1 MSRIVYVNGEFVP
14 EAEAKVSV
22 FDRGFLFADGVYEVT
37 PIVNGKLVDYD
48 AHIERLDRSLNE
60 LKMAWPCTR
69 DELHAMHL
77 ELVKRNKL
85 REGIIYMQV
94 TRGVADRM
102 FNFPKDIKSS
112 LVAFPQVMALVDN
125 PNARTG
131 VKIVTTPDIR
141 WLRRDIKSV
150 MLLAPVLGKQEA
162 YEKGA
167 NEAWMVEDG
176 HVTEGT
182 SSNAYI
188 VKDGKVITRALSNR
202 ILAGC
207 TRRAL
212 KRLSAE
218 HNIEIEERLFT
229 LEEALR
235 RRRSFPHQRLPVR
248 HANHRNRRPPH
259 RRWTAGASD
268 TEAAGVVS
276 GRGDFVTFLLPL
288 REKVDRAPDLI
299 RGARRM
305 RGWCSES

>member
-1 MSRIVYVNGEFVP
+1 MSRIAYVNGDYVP
-14 EAEAKVSV
+14 ENEAKVSI

-37 PIVNGKLVDYD
+37 PIINGKLVDYD

-60 LKMAWPCTR
+60 LKMAWPCTKP
-69 DELHAMHL
+69 ELRKMH
-77 ELVKRNKL
+77 EGLVARNKL
-85 REGIIYMQV
+85 KEGIIYMQV

-112 LVAFPQVMALVDN
+112 LVAFPQVMSLVDN

-131 VKIVTTPDIR
+131 VKVVTTPDIR

-167 NEAWMVEDG
+167 SEAWMVEEG
-176 HVTEGT
+176 KVTEGT

-188 VKDGKVITRALSNR
+188 VKNNTIITRPLSNR

-212 KRLSAE
+212 FRLAKE
-218 HNIEIEERLFT
+218 HGVIIEERLFT
-229 LEEALR
+229 PEEAYGADEAFLSSASQFVMPIVEIDGHRIGGGQPGPVVRKLREIFLEEA
-235 RRRSFPHQRLPVR
+235 Q
-248 HANHRNRRPPH
+248 
-259 RRWTAGASD
+259 
-268 TEAAGVVS
+268 
-276 GRGDFVTFLLPL
+276 
-288 REKVDRAPDLI
+288 K
-299 RGARRM
+299 
-305 RGWCSES
+305 

>member
-1 MSRIVYVNGEFVP
+1 MLTSKPESKTMSRIAYVNGSYVP
-14 EAEAKVSV
+14 ESDARISI

-48 AHIERLDRSLNE
+48 AHMERLERSLIE
-60 LKMAWPCTR
+60 LRMAWPCSK
-69 DELHAMHL
+69 DAMQAMHL
-77 ELVKRNKL
+77 ELIKRNTL
-85 REGIIYMQV
+85 HEGIIYMQV

-102 FNFPKDIKSS
+102 FNFPKDITSS

-131 VKIVTTPDIR
+131 VKIITTPDIR

-167 NEAWMVEDG
+167 AEAWMVEDG
-176 HVTEGT
+176 MITEGT

-188 VKDGKVITRALSNR
+188 VKNDTIITRPLSNL

-212 KRLSAE
+212 FRLSQE
-218 HNIEIEERLFT
+218 HGVKIEERLFT
-229 LEEALR
+229 PQEAYDADEAFLTSASQFVMPITEIDGKRVGGGQPGPVTRKLRELFLEEA
-235 RRRSFPHQRLPVR
+235 Q
-248 HANHRNRRPPH
+248 
-259 RRWTAGASD
+259 
-268 TEAAGVVS
+268 AA
-276 GRGDFVTFLLPL
+276 
-288 REKVDRAPDLI
+288 
-299 RGARRM
+299 
-305 RGWCSES
+305 